1 MPSLARVVSP
11 AVSDYVTSV
20 QTRFTL
26 WVCALMAV
34 FVLGSS
40 HALGGGPQE
49 LAGLQAL
56 YSSLDSL
63 YIDLHRNP
71 ELSFHEEKT
80 AAKMAA
86 RLRGLGFEV
95 TEHVGGY
102 GVVGVLKNGTG
113 PTVLVRTD
121 MDALPVKEQTGL
133 PYASTITV
141 KNESGET
148 VPVMHACG
156 HDIHMA
162 SWVGGA
168 TLLSRARDRWRG
180 TLVFVGQP
188 AEEVTQGAER
198 MIKDGF
204 LRRFPNPDFALGL
217 HDTHV
222 LPAGQIGVV
231 AGPTFAAS
239 NAVDITFY
247 GRGGHGAFPHLTID
261 PLLIAARTVVTLQT
275 IVSREVN
282 PVDPAVVTVG
292 TFHAGTKRNIISDQA
307 KIELTVRS
315 FKPEVQKQLLAAIAR
330 IAKAE
335 AAAAGAP
342 REPAVVVDS
351 LQASD
356 VEFNDPAL
364 AARLT
369 TALRRG
375 LGDARVVPTDPV
387 TVSEDFGV
395 FGRAAG
401 VPSIQL
407 WVGAIEPG
415 EFARAKAAG
424 TVLPG
429 PHSPLFAPDREPTI
443 RTAVAAYTLS
453 VLELLAPPVGGK

>member
-1 MPSLARVVSP
+1 M
-11 AVSDYVTSV
+11 
-20 QTRFTL
+20 TRTYLFSIT
-26 WVCALMAV
+26 AL
-34 FVLGSS
+34 VLCSS
-40 HALGGGPQE
+40 YAPGGGREE
-49 LAGLQAL
+49 LAGLQAV
-56 YSSLDSL
+56 YPALDSL

-71 ELSFHEEKT
+71 ELSLHEEKT

-102 GVVGVLKNGTG
+102 GVVGVLKNGAG

-121 MDALPVKEQTGL
+121 MDALPVREQTGL
-133 PYASTITV
+133 PYASTVTV
-141 KNESGET
+141 RDDAGET

-156 HDIHMA
+156 HDIHMT
-162 SWVGGA
+162 SWVGAA
-168 TLLSRARDRWRG
+168 TLLSHSRDRWQG

-188 AEEVTQGAER
+188 AEEVVQGAGR
-198 MIKDGF
+198 MIRDGF
-204 LRRFPNPDFALGL
+204 LKRFPKPDFALGI
-217 HDTHV
+217 HDTHA
-222 LPAGQIGVV
+222 LPAGSIGVV
-231 AGPTFAAS
+231 AGPAYAAS

-247 GRGGHGAFPHLTID
+247 GKGGHGAFPQLTID

-282 PVDPAVVTVG
+282 PLDPAVVTVG
-292 TFHAGTKRNIISDQA
+292 TFHAGTRRNIISDQA

-315 FKPEVQKQLLAAIAR
+315 FKPEVQKQLLASIAR

-335 AAAAGAP
+335 AAAARAP
-342 REPAVVVDS
+342 REPSVVLDS
-351 LQASD
+351 LVASE
-356 VEFNDPAL
+356 VEVNDPAL

-369 TALRRG
+369 TALRRE
-375 LGDARVVPTDPV
+375 LGDSRVVSTDPV

-401 VPSIQL
+401 IPSIQL

-424 TVLPG
+424 TTLPG

-453 VLELLAPPVGGK
+453 VLELLAPPAGGK